1 MWREFTQFINRGNV
15 MDLAVG
21 VIIGAAFGK
30 IVSSV
35 VDDLISPV
43 LGKITGGIDLS
54 KMTLPLGSK
63 MQGDKVV
70 EVAIKYGSFAQ
81 SVINFLIVAFVIFLL
96 IKGYNRFRK
105 APAKDEPAPLPTPT
119 ESLLAEIREQL
130 LPLARTKGL
139 TLSLAP
145 GDSAVRI
152 NADRGRVVQILYN
165 LLSNALK
172 FTPAGGT
179 VTVSWTAGP
188 ADVAI
193 AVQVVDD

>member
-1 MWREFTQFINRGNV
+1 MWREFKQFINRGNV

-54 KMTLPLGSK
+54 KMALPLGAK
-63 MQGDKVV
+63 MEGDKVV

-96 IKGYNRFRK
+96 VKGYNRFRK
-105 APAKDEPAPLPTPT
+105 AAPKDEPAPAPTPA
-119 ESLLAEIREQL
+119 ESLLAEIRDL
-130 LPLARTKGL
+130 LKAR
-139 TLSLAP
+139 A
-145 GDSAVRI
+145 
-152 NADRGRVVQILYN
+152 
-165 LLSNALK
+165 
-172 FTPAGGT
+172 
-179 VTVSWTAGP
+179 
-188 ADVAI
+188 
-193 AVQVVDD
+193 